1 MYFYSSWWAVC
12 GPEGERTPSLT
23 KQIRLGRVCTFC
35 PILVFLLVRTV
46 GWLAVI
52 CETALRSAWDLWL
65 ASACGSWL
73 CAPSAS
79 EEIPPSQLTLALQRS
94 ELAEA
99 GNCGWCLPRH
109 CMDPVQCGLVCSE
122 CRGNCDILRFGIVI
136 KIGAITATIYVI
148 SI

>member
-1 MYFYSSWWAVC
+1 MAGCHLRDSSEKCLGLVTC
-12 GPEGERTPSLT
+12 LSLWV
-23 KQIRLGRVCTFC
+23 L
-35 PILVFLLVRTV
+35 
-46 GWLAVI
+46 
-52 CETALRSAWDLWL
+52 ALRPFSQ
-65 ASACGSWL
+65 
-73 CAPSAS
+73 
-79 EEIPPSQLTLALQRS
+79 EEIPPPPSQLTLALQRS